1 MSDARILSVLARQI
15 IDCSGRPL
23 VEVDVYTT
31 GGRLGRGSSPTG
43 GSVGRHE
50 AVVLRD
56 DDPAHYSGMSVRKA
70 VAAVT
75 DIIAPTLL
83 GLDVTRQDEI
93 DRILL
98 ELDGT
103 ETKSRL
109 GGNAIFST
117 SVACLRAAAAVENVP
132 LYEHIAGGAIRT
144 VPVPSFN
151 MINGGKRP
159 TLVQAFNEFIV
170 VPDRAETIEEAVEIA
185 VKLYKRI
192 GKVVGRYLKAE
203 PAIGGSYGW
212 SAPSED
218 PTVVLSLMA
227 EAIAE
232 EGYSSKCS
240 LALDCASS
248 QMYDAATGRYYLNGK
263 QVSSRD
269 LVDYAAELSDRFDLM
284 FIEDLLDED
293 DWEGYRLIPGRMPRT
308 NIVGDDLTVTSRS
321 RLTRAIEG
329 GYLDGFVFKPNQVG
343 TISEALDAY
352 RLARAH
358 GVAAIP
364 SGRSGGVVDDVI
376 MDLAI
381 GLQVSLIKNGCPRSG
396 ERIEKLNNLMRASQ
410 LNGDCPMADLSRWA
424 KFAAAPSGTNA
435 FIEPTKAVER
445 KS

>member
-1 MSDARILSVLARQI
+1 
-15 IDCSGRPL
+15 
-23 VEVDVYTT
+23 
-31 GGRLGRGSSPTG
+31 
-43 GSVGRHE
+43 
-50 AVVLRD
+50 
-56 DDPAHYSGMSVRKA
+56 
-70 VAAVT
+70 
-75 DIIAPTLL
+75 
-83 GLDVTRQDEI
+83 
-93 DRILL
+93 
-98 ELDGT
+98 
-103 ETKSRL
+103 
-109 GGNAIFST
+109 
-117 SVACLRAAAAVENVP
+117 
-132 LYEHIAGGAIRT
+132 
-144 VPVPSFN
+144 

-293 DWEGYRLIPGRMPRT
+293 DWEGSASSVACRPTSWATM
-308 NIVGDDLTVTSRS
+308 TVTSADARG
-321 RLTRAIEG
+321 RLS
-329 GYLDGFVFKPNQVG
+329 DGFKQHCHPKRWTPTV
-343 TISEALDAY
+343 
-352 RLARAH
+352 ARAT
-358 GVAAIP
+358 VAAAI
-364 SGRSGGVVDDVI
+364 GRSGGVVDDVI

-381 GLQVSLIKNGCPRSG
+381 GQVSPIKWLPTSS
-396 ERIEKLNNLMRASQ
+396 ERIS
-410 LNGDCPMADLSRWA
+410 S
-424 KFAAAPSGTNA
+424 T
-435 FIEPTKAVER
+435 T
-445 KS
+445 